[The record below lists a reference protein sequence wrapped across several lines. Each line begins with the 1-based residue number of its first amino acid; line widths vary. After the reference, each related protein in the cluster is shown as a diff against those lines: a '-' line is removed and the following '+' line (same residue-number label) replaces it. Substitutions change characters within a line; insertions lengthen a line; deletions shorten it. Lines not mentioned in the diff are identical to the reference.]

1 MNKLN
6 VIGVDLA
13 KNVIQVSVLSPSNR
27 ELRNSA
33 LTRRKFAEFLGRQ
46 PASLVAFEACATSH
60 YWARVALRH
69 GHEVKIIPAKAVF
82 PFRQGHKTDE
92 NDALAVAE
100 AARRPNVKLAPLKT
114 VEQQGMQAVQRSR
127 ELLVHERVAL
137 SNHLR
142 GLLMEF
148 GIVIPQGFASLY
160 RLLPEI
166 LEDGENELPDLYRPT
181 LNLLYGRL
189 CGLREDLERLNIEI
203 ESLVQNNPVCRR
215 LTALEGIGPIGS
227 VLLYATLGTGEAFAN
242 GRQFSAYLGLTPKQF
257 SSGGK
262 VNLVGISKRV
272 ANRRLRAVLIQG
284 ARAYVYHMKEPKT
297 TKDRW
302 LWAIVERSGKCKAA
316 VALANKNVRTAWAM
330 LTPVNRLLLEVI
342 EPDAR
347 GETVFT
353 VGFTFPGLDSGFR
366 IALVAF
372 QHFPHGP
379 SESLPVSRIQAE
391 RPGLALEE
399 LLVLR
404 CRHVVLEGRNQVG
417 NGRQGGVQHIGFI
430 IRQVGRKL
438 LHDQFKCVVLAIL
451 HDTLGSHQ
459 ALDDGLDRYTPS

>member
-1 MNKLN
+1 MTKLN

-46 PASLVAFEACATSH
+46 RASLVAFEACATSH

-82 PFRQGHKTDE
+82 PCIHSLMTDE
-92 NDALAVAE
+92 YDALAVAE

-189 CGLREDLERLNIEI
+189 CDLREDLERLNGEI
-203 ESLVQNNPVCRR
+203 ESLVQNNLVCRR
-215 LTALEGIGPIGS
+215 LTQLEGIGPIGS

-330 LTPVNRLLLEVI
+330 LTQNTEYQRYP
-342 EPDAR
+342 
-347 GETVFT
+347 
-353 VGFTFPGLDSGFR
+353 
-366 IALVAF
+366 
-372 QHFPHGP
+372 
-379 SESLPVSRIQAE
+379 
-391 RPGLALEE
+391 LA
-399 LLVLR
+399 
-404 CRHVVLEGRNQVG
+404 
-417 NGRQGGVQHIGFI
+417 
-430 IRQVGRKL
+430 
-438 LHDQFKCVVLAIL
+438 
-451 HDTLGSHQ
+451 T
-459 ALDDGLDRYTPS
+459 